1 MTLES
6 FNVTATPNIVF
17 GIGKRNELP
26 KLVKNYG
33 SRIALVIGK
42 SSFKSS
48 NYGKQL
54 ITLLEDQEIRI
65 EFVSIDKEPT
75 PEMIDEAVVQL
86 KQNTVDAVVAIGG
99 GAVLDAGKAIAAM
112 VCHPGSI
119 VNYLEGVGDTKP
131 TADTLP
137 FIAMPTT
144 SGTGSEATKNAVIS
158 VIGEN
163 GYKKSL
169 RHDNY
174 IPNVAIIDPELT
186 VSCPPGLTAASGM
199 DAFTQLLESYVSNKA
214 SVFTDSLALKG
225 LACIKSGLKAAVEN
239 GLDVNARA
247 DMSYAALISGITLA
261 NAGLGTVHGFA
272 SSIGGFF
279 DIPHGTVCGT
289 LMGATNRMTLKRIKS
304 TKEGEYALE
313 KYAQVGKLFAGSHS
327 ESQEF
332 YIEYLLNV
340 IDSYTEEFNLGKLS
354 TFGVQESDF
363 EKIIAA
369 TGNKNNPVQ
378 LDMNELKA
386 ILKERI

>member
-1 MTLES
+1 MTLDS

-65 EFVSIDKEPT
+65 DFVSIEKEPT
-75 PEMIDEAVVQL
+75 PEMIDEAVIQF
-86 KQNTVDAVVAIGG
+86 KQNKVDAVVAIGG

-112 VCHPGSI
+112 VCHSRGI

-131 TADTLP
+131 TAETLP

-158 VIGEN
+158 VIGEK

-186 VSCPPGLTAASGM
+186 VSCPKGLTAASGM

-225 LACIKSGLKAAVEN
+225 LACIKSGLKKAVDN

-247 DMSYAALISGITLA
+247 EMSYAALISGITLA

-289 LMGATNRMTLKRIKS
+289 LMGATNRMTVKRIRA

-327 ESQEF
+327 KSQEF
-332 YIEYLLNV
+332 YIDYLLSM
-340 IDSYTEEFNLGKLS
+340 IDSYTEDFNLERLNV
-354 TFGVQESDF
+354 FGVQESDF
-363 EKIIAA
+363 DKVIAA
-369 TGNKNNPVQ
+369 TGNKNNPVS
-378 LDMNELKA
+378 LDNEELKS
-386 ILKERI
+386 ILMERL

>member
-1 MTLES
+1 MKA

-26 KLVKNYG
+26 KIVKKYG
-33 SRIALVIGK
+33 SHIALVIGET
-42 SSFKSS
+42 SFKSS

-54 ITLLEDQEIRI
+54 IALLEDQEIRI
-65 EFVSIDKEPT
+65 EMITIEKEPT
-75 PEMIDEAVVQL
+75 PDMIDKAVVLL
-86 KQNTVDAVVAIGG
+86 KQENVDAVVAIGG

-112 VCHPGSI
+112 VCHSSGI
-119 VNYLEGVGDTKP
+119 INYLEGIGDTQP
-131 TADTLP
+131 TEETLP

-158 VIGEN
+158 VIGAQ
-163 GYKKSL
+163 GFKKSL

-186 VSCPPGLTAASGM
+186 VSCSKGLTAASGM
-199 DAFTQLLESYVSNKA
+199 DAFTQLLESYVSNNA
-214 SVFTDSLALKG
+214 SGFTDSLALKG
-225 LACIKSGLKAAVEN
+225 LTCIKSGLKASVEN
-239 GLDVNARA
+239 GKDINARA

-289 LMGATNRMTLKRIKS
+289 LMGATNRFTVTKIKE
-304 TKEGEYALE
+304 TGQGEYALV
-313 KYAQVGKLFAGSHS
+313 KYAQVGKLFAGHHS
-327 ESQEF
+327 ESEEYYVQ
-332 YIEYLLNV
+332 YLLDL
-340 IDSYTEEFNLGKLS
+340 IDSYTKEFELETLS

-363 EKIIAA
+363 EKIIGA
-369 TGNKNNPVQ
+369 TGNKNNPVA
-378 LDMNELKA
+378 LNNEDLKA
-386 ILKERI
+386 ILKERL

>member
-1 MTLES
+1 MKVDT

-17 GIGKRNELP
+17 GIGKRKELP
-26 KLVKNYG
+26 KIVKKYG
-33 SRIALVIGK
+33 SHIALVIGK

-54 ITLLEDQEIRI
+54 ITHLEDHEIRL

-75 PEMIDEAVVQL
+75 PEMIDEAVVHL
-86 KQNTVDAVVAIGG
+86 KQENVDAVVAIGG

-112 VCHPGSI
+112 VCHQGSI
-119 VNYLEGVGDTKP
+119 VDYLEGVGSKLP
-131 TADTLP
+131 TAETLP

-158 VIGEN
+158 VIGDK
-163 GYKKSL
+163 GFKKSL

-174 IPNVAIIDPELT
+174 IPSVAIIDPELT
-186 VSCPPGLTAASGM
+186 VSCPKGLTAASGM
-199 DAFTQLLESYVSNKA
+199 DAFTQLLESYVSNNA

-225 LACIKSGLKAAVEN
+225 LACIKSGLKKSVEN

-247 DMSYAALISGITLA
+247 EMSYAALISGITLA

-289 LMGATNRMTLKRIKS
+289 LMGGTNRKTIERIKS
-304 TKEGEYALE
+304 KKEGEYALE
-313 KYAQVGKLFAGSHS
+313 KYAQVGKLFAGHHS
-327 ESQEF
+327 ESHEF
-332 YIEYLLNV
+332 YIDYLLDL
-340 IDSYTEEFNLGKLS
+340 IDAYTEEFNLGKLS
-354 TFGVQESDF
+354 AFGVLESDF
-363 EKIIAA
+363 DRIIAA
-369 TGNKNNPVQ
+369 TSNKNNPVA
-378 LDMNELKA
+378 LNKEALKM
-386 ILKERI
+386 ILTERL